1 MRVSGD
7 SLMHVHEKVKV
18 FKTSFKI
25 RFVYSCETKTKQNQ
39 TSLSSASTPMLRL
52 CPDQVWERGE

>member
-18 FKTSFKI
+18 FKSSFKI
-25 RFVYSCETKTKQNQ
+25 RFVYSCETENETKPNQ
-39 TSLSSASTPMLRL
+39 PKL
-52 CPDQVWERGE
+52 CFHTHAQTLPRPGLGKR